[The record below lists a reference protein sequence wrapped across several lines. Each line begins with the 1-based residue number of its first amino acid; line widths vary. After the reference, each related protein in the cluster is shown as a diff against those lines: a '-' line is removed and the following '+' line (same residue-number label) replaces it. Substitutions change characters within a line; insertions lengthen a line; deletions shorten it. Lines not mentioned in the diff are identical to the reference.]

1 MKDEN
6 KKAAELMRTFKM
18 LKKILEQYEGPLKL
32 KFDLKEKYELWT
44 DKEVNIAG
52 KTKKE
57 LFFAGV
63 TLQKNY
69 ISFYFMPIYVE
80 PELKEKLEPKLLKL
94 LKGKSCFHIKS
105 IDKELEN
112 EIFDALQKGYKL
124 YEENEWIN

>member
-6 KKAAELMRTFKM
+6 KKAAELMRTFKK
-18 LKKILEQYEGPLKL
+18 LKKILEKYEGSLKL
-32 KFDLKEKYELWT
+32 KFDRKEKYELWIN
-44 DKEVNIAG
+44 KEVNIAG

-57 LFFAGV
+57 LFFAGL

-69 ISFYFMPIYVE
+69 VSFYFMPIYVE
-80 PELKEKLEPKLLKL
+80 PELKEKLEPELLKL

-105 IDKELEN
+105 IDQELEN
-112 EIFDALQKGYKL
+112 KIFDALQKGYKL

>member
-1 MKDEN
+1 
-6 KKAAELMRTFKM
+6 
-18 LKKILEQYEGPLKL
+18 
-32 KFDLKEKYELWT
+32 
-44 DKEVNIAG
+44 
-52 KTKKE
+52 
-57 LFFAGV
+57 
-63 TLQKNY
+63 
-69 ISFYFMPIYVE
+69 MPIYVE

>member
-1 MKDEN
+1 MRDEN
-6 KKAAELMRTFKM
+6 KKPAELMITFKK
-18 LKKILEQYEGPLKL
+18 LKKILEKYEGPLKL

-69 ISFYFMPIYVE
+69 VSFYFMPIYIG
-80 PELKEKLEPKLLKL
+80 PELKEKLEPELLKL

-105 IDKELEN
+105 IDQELEN

-124 YEENEWIN
+124 YEENQFI